1 MQSGRKAPWEKRLAR
16 DAGKCSL
23 ASAVLTGSCS
33 SRVSPDRLFQARS
46 HVAREIPSAGSGR
59 GSPPPAEPHALPP
72 VRFGTLG
79 ARHRRGRR
87 AQRARKG
94 SRARAL
100 ERKGGVFGTR
110 GGRGSSGRG
119 RGDGRGSSEGARVRT
134 SPLAASASLRAFAC
148 LLRSRAPRVS
158 PAFPPKCLLNE
169 VLAEGLAGAPSSK
182 QVIGPDIPTC
192 TRTTFPR
199 HPSLSADSPAK
210 KEDVLV
216 LSDLPEVLF
225 QEFHHPQD
233 KPLVCFYSISDNYFV
248 SFNWI
253 ESYRKQKQII
263 LWIQDKDETSRTVE
277 KKKFPMMD
285 QVPPIEAM
293 VHTGS
298 YHMLIAYCG
307 DMCLRLF
314 GDHHRAF
321 RSLCTVPCQFSINC
335 LCYDSETE
343 MLLSGT
349 LGAVVTWL
357 ILPGGKGLQM
367 AQTVSIPSHEFVQ
380 GFSLHGP
387 QGSLLVLCENTL
399 RAFAHQ
405 GPGQLEEVKKF
416 TPVASGSPI
425 TCSYTCIPRGY
436 LYAGNKTGEVHAW
449 SLDHDHF
456 LHSFQAHSSSVIC
469 VHSRPDM
476 YTLLTA
482 GSEGTV
488 REWTLTSGDLLRQ
501 LDIDEELKQLQFIDN
516 NTFFCQTNYT
526 FSLYHLPYFYSL
538 FSVCGSAPQL
548 VQRVCCGPNWA
559 RILCATEDGLWRFLS
574 PVTGELLL
582 ITWPLLLDKTEVWA
596 YDSDREELFVATRS
610 SDVLVFDATRS
621 PCTAKYLM
629 CMSVNA
635 GDSITCLLYGK
646 FNLGKDLQG
655 LILCGHESGMV
666 RTLSHYSCARIEE
679 TLHSG
684 AVLAL
689 STLDESPKNSLL
701 CSYGMDSFVHLIEVT
716 LQGYKVILKSLRK
729 IFSSC
734 PLKHVILL
742 PSSVGAITEN
752 LCWRLWYHQD
762 FLGFSGPGQGLVF
775 RETKRLHQCAITSF
789 DVCLSLNIF
798 VTGAIDG
805 SVRIWNFHGKLI
817 TELNS
822 VLPFGPL
829 CFANNH
835 GDLLL
840 TFNQSL
846 YLVSCLKLLPP
857 GLLTHLVILNMADE
871 IQEVPRPFMPS
882 FFFSFETVFVP
893 KFVYLGHGLQ
903 ELQGLETL
911 VNQRA
916 IAFDNSVPH
925 VVEEE
930 TSRPQQSQRSK
941 GQFLEEKETD
951 QSEAQRPPR
960 VAPARLLL
968 TGWDGLNPYRILRSF
983 FGRDRH
989 WPFAPDGYIPNSVVR
1004 ARLWPEGT
1012 PIFLRYDMHAPCQK
1026 EAWAMTEPFRGKAPS
1041 PLTLEDE
1048 KDSAEELVEESQET
1062 KGMTFGALLNMTN
1075 QNWVGRKF
1083 SEELI
1088 DNLIEAVL
1096 NLTIYC
1102 SAEKYKKYLS
1112 ILAHVLGTS
1121 RVRPRSLSLVASR
1134 LLDDTTHY
1142 NPHIRVLAWEGLDRL
1157 GLMNHLFAIPLA
1169 MNLMD
1174 SDERVR
1180 IKALYLMTR
1189 VAGVRTKSMLVRLL
1203 KTRETWKELQQ
1214 KRIGEESMSQLF
1226 GVQGNDIQALLVH
1239 VEEQL
1244 NENLSLSHKEQ
1255 QCAFPAAFDIPDKP
1269 TLIHKSKIKK
1279 QLQIKSKRIRDER
1292 AAKEPP
1298 IIPGKEAIEEA
1309 GTLGIKEHES
1319 KKAVT
1324 KSKVSPPKVKK
1335 KKVPPSREDLG
1346 LETVASTKKR
1356 RKLAAQEGGMPEK
1369 ERKLPGEKKTVQEK
1383 RVPAQ
1388 TKLSPLQG
1396 EMPRGEITK
1405 EKQASSPKKRQLA
1418 AQEKKKFL
1426 RRVKKMVWNERKSA
1440 RDRKKPAWR
1449 KRAWN
1454 QEEGKGVWAKEAGL
1468 PVSEGRKLAQEGEE
1482 LAKGK
1487 KEPGKEKKVAEEK
1500 EDLLVNIEK
1509 QVRELQEK
1517 PHKKGP
1523 YTQGE
1528 GRDAEDKEMPPWKRA
1543 DLAQEREHLSKDNLS
1558 TEEEGLSWEERTQ
1571 ALEKESMVEE
1581 DNELAPQ
1588 QERLLGKEDGEA
1600 HGMKEAEQGIKT
1612 QGREEEEQEEEQGQ
1626 EESPIPEG
1634 EREEEEE
1641 ESWEG
1646 ESLSE
1651 GEEVEEESWEGESL
1665 SEGEEVEEE
1674 SWEGESLSEGEEVEE
1689 ESWEGESLSEGEEV
1703 EEESWEGESLS
1714 EGEEVE
1720 EESLGEER
1728 ERVREEGEEEEM
1740 EKLEESQ
1747 DEGKTEKGGYS

>member
-1 MQSGRKAPWEKRLAR
+1 ML
-16 DAGKCSL
+16 
-23 ASAVLTGSCS
+23 
-33 SRVSPDRLFQARS
+33 LFLGPQKQTSVKPVEGAI
-46 HVAREIPSAGSGR
+46 VT
-59 GSPPPAEPHALPP
+59 LPP
-72 VRFGTLG
+72 K
-79 ARHRRGRR
+79 
-87 AQRARKG
+87 AQ
-94 SRARAL
+94 
-100 ERKGGVFGTR
+100 
-110 GGRGSSGRG
+110 
-119 RGDGRGSSEGARVRT
+119 
-134 SPLAASASLRAFAC
+134 
-148 LLRSRAPRVS
+148 
-158 PAFPPKCLLNE
+158 
-169 VLAEGLAGAPSSK
+169 
-182 QVIGPDIPTC
+182 Q
-192 TRTTFPR
+192 
-199 HPSLSADSPAK
+199 ADAPAK
-210 KEDVLV
+210 KEDVIV
-216 LSDLPEVLF
+216 LSDWPEMLF

-233 KPLVCFYSISDNYFV
+233 NPLVCFYSTSDNYFV

-253 ESYRKQKQII
+253 ESYRKQNQII
-263 LWIQDKDETSRTVE
+263 LWIQDKDKMSRRIE
-277 KKKFPMMD
+277 KKKFRMTG

-298 YHMLIAYCG
+298 YHTLIAYCG

-314 GDHHRAF
+314 GDHHQAF
-321 RSLCTVPCQFSINC
+321 RSLCTVPCPFSINC
-335 LCYDSETE
+335 LCYDSEAE

-357 ILPGGKGLQM
+357 ILPDGKGLQM
-367 AQTVSIPSHEFVQ
+367 AQRVSIPSREFVQ

-399 RAFAHQ
+399 RAFTHQ

-416 TPVASGSPI
+416 TPVASGSPL

-436 LYAGNKTGEVHAW
+436 LYAGNKTGEIHAW

-469 VHSRPDM
+469 VHGRPDM

-482 GSEGTV
+482 GSDGTV

-516 NTFFCQTNYT
+516 NTFFCQTTYT

-538 FSVCGSAPQL
+538 FNVCGSAPQL

-596 YDSDREELFVATRS
+596 YDSAREELFVATRS

-629 CMSVNA
+629 CMSVNP
-635 GDSITCLLYGK
+635 GDSITCLIHGK

-666 RTLSHYSCARIEE
+666 RTLSHYSCARTEE
-679 TLHSG
+679 TIHSG

-689 STLDESPKNSLL
+689 STLDESHKNPLL
-701 CSYGMDSFVHLIEVT
+701 CSYGMDRFVHLIEVT

-752 LCWRLWYHQD
+752 RCWRLWCYQD
-762 FLGFSGPGQGLVF
+762 FLGFSGPEQDSVF

-822 VLPFGPL
+822 TLNFGPL

-857 GLLTHLVILNMADE
+857 GLLTHLVILNIADE

-882 FFFSFETVFVP
+882 FFFSFEIVFVP
-893 KFVYLGHGLQ
+893 KFVYLGKGLQ

-930 TSRPQQSQRSK
+930 RSRPQGSQRSK
-941 GQFLEEKETD
+941 WQFLEGKELD
-951 QSEAQRPPR
+951 QSEAHHPPH
-960 VAPARLLL
+960 VVPARLLL

-983 FGRDRH
+983 FGQDRH

-1004 ARLWPEGT
+1004 AQLWPEGT
-1012 PIFLRYDMHAPCQK
+1012 PIFLRYDMHSPCQK
-1026 EAWAMTEPFRGKAPS
+1026 EAWATTEPFRGQARS
-1041 PLTLEDE
+1041 PLAPLAPEE
-1048 KDSAEELVEESQET
+1048 ENDSVDELVEESQET
-1062 KGMTFGALLNMTN
+1062 KRTSFSALVSMTN
-1075 QNWVGRKF
+1075 QNWMGRKF
-1083 SEELI
+1083 NEELI
-1088 DNLIEAVL
+1088 DNLIEAIL

-1112 ILAHVLGTS
+1112 LLAQVFGTS
-1121 RVRPRSLSLVASR
+1121 HIHPRLRSLAASR

-1142 NPHIRVLAWEGLDRL
+1142 NPHIRVLAWEGLDSL

-1189 VAGVRTKSMLVRLL
+1189 VAGIRNKSMLVRLL

-1214 KRIGEESMSQLF
+1214 EMIGEESMSQLL
-1226 GVQGNDIQALLVH
+1226 GIQGKDIQALLVH
-1239 VEEQL
+1239 VEEML
-1244 NENLSLSHKEQ
+1244 SENLSLSHKEQ
-1255 QCAFPAAFDIPDKP
+1255 QFTFPTTFEVLAKP
-1269 TLIHKSKIKK
+1269 TLIHKKKNKK
-1279 QLQIKSKRIRDER
+1279 QLQIKSKKLMDER

-1298 IIPGKEAIEEA
+1298 IIMGKETTEGA
-1309 GTLGIKEHES
+1309 GTLGIKERES
-1319 KKAVT
+1319 KKALT
-1324 KSKVSPPKVKK
+1324 KSKVSSPKGKK
-1335 KKVPPSREDLG
+1335 KKVPPSKDDLG
-1346 LETVASTKKR
+1346 LENITSTKER
-1356 RKLAAQEGGMPEK
+1356 SKLARQEGGRPK
-1369 ERKLPGEKKTVQEK
+1369 KKRKLPEEKKTRQEK
-1383 RVPAQ
+1383 LVPAQ
-1388 TKLSPLQG
+1388 TQISPHKG
-1396 EMPRGEITK
+1396 EMPRGEIGK
-1405 EKQASSPKKRQLA
+1405 EKQALSLEERQLA
-1418 AQEKKKFL
+1418 APEKRLLGRGKKT
-1426 RRVKKMVWNERKSA
+1426 VWNERKSA
-1440 RDRKKPAWR
+1440 RDRKKPAWK
-1449 KRAWN
+1449 KRVWD
-1454 QEEGKGVWAKEAGL
+1454 QEAGEGVWAQEAGP
-1468 PVSEGRKLAQEGEE
+1468 PVSEERKLAQEGEAE
-1482 LAKGK
+1482 
-1487 KEPGKEKKVAEEK
+1487 EEVATEEK
-1500 EDLLVNIEK
+1500 EIGKEQKLAREKGDLRLNIEK
-1509 QVRELQEK
+1509 QVGDVQEK
-1517 PHKKGP
+1517 PHKKEP
-1523 YTQGE
+1523 YTQEE
-1528 GRDAEDKEMPPWKRA
+1528 GTDVEDEEEKPPWKRG
-1543 DLAQEREHLSKDNLS
+1543 DLAQEKELLSEDNLS
-1558 TEEEGLSWEERTQ
+1558 TEEEGFAWEKRTRGF
-1571 ALEKESMVEE
+1571 EKGSVDEQE
-1581 DNELAPQ
+1581 NELAPQ
-1588 QERLLGKEDGEA
+1588 ERWLGTEDRDAHAEKKSLPTPAPVLPLATKEMHAPKAIDYRLLGEPYRSERAQHLSNALREMEIQHYPATRVISTGVHNIVNKQTLALVFQKELWALKGTSRCPTLPTLGKKPQPISKKREEVPQWETFVALYYILRLLQQRYAKDNATWMEQFYQLMDLYHLKSPQIQKLLLELLQREQPQPREILFEEAQKTKDLVLGERLLCRLFCGGSHGPAAPLELHHVVPLPGK
-1600 HGMKEAEQGIKT
+1600 HKVHTLQPVGIAQYGFLQLAWKSLP
-1612 QGREEEEQEEEQGQ
+1612 QVNPNLLRDR
-1626 EESPIPEG
+1626 PI
-1634 EREEEEE
+1634 
-1641 ESWEG
+1641 
-1646 ESLSE
+1646 
-1651 GEEVEEESWEGESL
+1651 
-1665 SEGEEVEEE
+1665 
-1674 SWEGESLSEGEEVEE
+1674 
-1689 ESWEGESLSEGEEV
+1689 
-1703 EEESWEGESLS
+1703 
-1714 EGEEVE
+1714 
-1720 EESLGEER
+1720 
-1728 ERVREEGEEEEM
+1728 
-1740 EKLEESQ
+1740 SQ
-1747 DEGKTEKGGYS
+1747 LFDLV